1 MKKLSIA
8 PALLL
13 VMLNTA
19 NAEVVAVVVDPGY
32 IAATIANGGAIQ
44 KVKNTMEEINQVS
57 NVINNTVQDI
67 RQLQFQVD
75 QALKDVKGLFRN
87 EGFHFGRIDKE
98 LAFAQLLPNDF
109 HYYLEGMQ
117 LPGTAGLAEGYN
129 NELVTLGSRIL
140 QESFEFP
147 LDEALPVALQDM
159 QELHFRQQQNRTAY
173 SVMADRKSLQIA
185 LSYNKMADVLLSK
198 GIQLNELLKRG
209 VNGGW
214 NEAES
219 FKMNEAERLSLLE
232 VSAANIRKAMELKL
246 RCDELI
252 RKSATEMD
260 PAMAVG
266 LSKYQQQLRLKN
278 LASQ

>member
-1 MKKLSIA
+1 MKKISIA
-8 PALLL
+8 PVLLFL
-13 VMLNTA
+13 MLNTA
-19 NAEVVAVVVDPGY
+19 NAQAVAVVVDPGH

-57 NVINNTVQDI
+57 NVISNTVQDI

-75 QALKDVKGLFRN
+75 QALKDVKGLFHH
-87 EGFHFGRIDKE
+87 EGFHFARIDKE

-109 HYYLEGMQ
+109 RHYLQGME
-117 LPGTAGLAEGYN
+117 LPGTDALAEGYN

-140 QESFEFP
+140 QEAFEFP
-147 LDEALPVALQDM
+147 LHEGLPMELQEMDALNFQ
-159 QELHFRQQQNRTAY
+159 QQQNRTAY
-173 SVMADRKSLQIA
+173 SVMADRKSLQLA
-185 LSYNKMADVLLSK
+185 LSFNKMADVLLSK
-198 GIQLNELLKRG
+198 GVQLNELLKRG

-214 NEAES
+214 DEEEG
-219 FKMNEAERLSLLE
+219 FKMNEAERLALLE